1 MRLIIS
7 FYDDGMHISQLEQT
21 LNHSL
26 SPRPPAR
33 WQVAAPASPSQLERI
48 MRDFAVPPL
57 LAQMLHARGL
67 HAVDAVLEPPLTLT
81 EIPAL
86 LEAAQRIKNAIEAK
100 KTIMIHGDYDADG
113 ITGTAVL
120 TLGLRALGATVVPYI
135 PNRLTDGYGI
145 HPARVAEHAER
156 CQLFITVDCGV
167 TNLEE
172 IAALQHAGVEV
183 IVSDHHQPGEC
194 FPDCLIVHPKTS
206 PKAGQGLP
214 ELTGAGVAYH
224 LLWQLHTILGLP
236 EPLEYSDIATIGTI
250 ADVAPLMGENRALVQ
265 RGLLHMRDSVWIGM
279 RALLQQ
285 TKIPQPSA
293 RDVAFM
299 LAPRLNAAGR
309 LGEADLGLEML
320 ITASSQRAKVL
331 ANYLEQ
337 RNQQRQS
344 IQQVM
349 FEEALTIVDA
359 DAPTLVVA
367 DTDGGFDWN
376 PGIMGIVAS
385 KLLERFYKPVYII
398 AKGKGSVRST
408 PAISAV
414 EGLHRAKAVLKRY
427 GGHSQAA
434 GFSFL
439 PENTEKLRQILC
451 DYVAEFPRPQPEV
464 RADALLYP
472 KQISRDILE
481 ATDKLEPFGQG
492 IEPPTFAL
500 CGRMDFAKAV
510 GREKNHL
517 QLRIAGVKGVSWN
530 KGFEAERLR
539 NSASLEAAVSLNENI
554 WQGKRSI
561 EFIAEEVRPAQ
572 GIQLQETEATSFSF
586 QRGIPEGEALT
597 LHYDAAQIRNAEAM
611 AQASHYHLYQ
621 LPLDETDLLNVTQP
635 LTALVQ
641 QVKQNGK
648 KLFFDLGAGEVE
660 RLEQRAL
667 LYPSIA
673 EMRLAFSYI
682 SQQKPIPFVPQKATL
697 CQQILQELNLINAY
711 GRTIRGE
718 KRDPYSSDTLVKGM
732 LERYK
737 LFSLLSAYQHLDDA
751 GFDSTVKKLF

>member
-1 MRLIIS
+1 
-7 FYDDGMHISQLEQT
+7 
-21 LNHSL
+21 
-26 SPRPPAR
+26 
-33 WQVAAPASPSQLERI
+33 

-67 HAVDAVLEPPLTLT
+67 HTANEVLEPALTLT

-86 LEAAQRIKNAIEAK
+86 LEAAQRIKNAIENK

-145 HPARVAEHAER
+145 HPERVAEHAEQ

-172 IAALQHAGVEV
+172 ISALQQAGVEV
-183 IVSDHHQPGEC
+183 IVSDHHQPGERL
-194 FPDCLIVHPKTS
+194 PDCLIVHPKTS

-224 LLWQLHTILGLP
+224 LLWQLHNILGLP

-265 RGLLHMRDSVWIGM
+265 RGLLQMRESAWVGM

-285 TKIPQPSA
+285 TRIPQPSA

-309 LGEADLGLEML
+309 LGEAELALEML
-320 ITASSQRAKVL
+320 MTASSQRAKVL

-359 DAPTLVVA
+359 AAPTLVVA
-367 DTDGGFDWN
+367 DSDGGFDWN
-376 PGIMGIVAS
+376 PGVMGIVAS

-414 EGLHRAKAVLKRY
+414 EGLHRAKDVLKRY

-464 RADALLYP
+464 TADALLHP
-472 KQISRDILE
+472 QQISRDILE
-481 ATDKLEPFGQG
+481 ATEKLEPFGQG

-500 CGRMDFAKAV
+500 CGRRDFAKAV

-530 KGFEAERLR
+530 KGFAAEHLR
-539 NSASLEAAVSLNENI
+539 NCANLEAAVSLNENI

-572 GIQLQETEATSFSF
+572 QIQLSDSEAVAHSF
-586 QRGIPEGEALT
+586 QRGVPEGEALT
-597 LHYDAAQIRNAEAM
+597 LQCIEGKISHAEMQAQ
-611 AQASHYHLYQ
+611 QYHLYQ
-621 LPLDETDLLNVTQP
+621 LPLDESDLLTITQP
-635 LTALVQ
+635 LATLVQ
-641 QVKQNGK
+641 QVQQEGK
-648 KLFFDLGAGEVE
+648 RLFFDLGAGEVAQ
-660 RLEQRAL
+660 LEQRAL

-673 EMRLAFSYI
+673 EMRLAFHYLSK
-682 SQQKPIPFVPQKATL
+682 QKPIPFVAQKAAL
-697 CQQILQELNLINAY
+697 CQQILQELNLINEY

-732 LERYK
+732 LEGYK
-737 LFSLLSAYQHLDDA
+737 LFTFLSAYQHLDAA
-751 GFDSTVKKLF
+751 GFDTTVRRILG